1 MFADLINRTLKCFSN
16 KKNTA
21 NHTDLYDELIKEAK
35 KYFNEKEV
43 LLIKKAYLVANDLH
57 RGQKRNSGEPYIIH
71 PLYVSYYLLTEL
83 KLHDASSIAAS
94 LLHDTIEDCGINY
107 DFLASR
113 FNADIASLVL
123 GVTKMKDLDF
133 TSKEEKEDYNNYLLL
148 KHILEDYRVIYI
160 KLADRLHNMRTLK
173 YLKRDR
179 QIANAKETRDLYAPL
194 ANRLGIYSLK
204 WELEDLA
211 FKYLEPEEYHELVE
225 GINKKREERTKF
237 IEKIMVDIRTA
248 LKKQRIDAEVT
259 GRAKHLYS
267 IYRKMKRDN
276 KTLDQIYDLFALR
289 ILVNS
294 VKDCYS
300 ALGVVH
306 ELYSP
311 MPGRFKDYIA
321 VPKPNM
327 YQSIHTTLLGEK
339 GTPFEVQ
346 IRTWEMHKVAEFG
359 IAAHWAYKEASYFG
373 RKQSVKV
380 EEDKLAW
387 LRETLEWQKELQD
400 PQEFLNTLK
409 TELFEDEV
417 YVFTPKGA
425 IKVLPRGATPIDFAY
440 TIHAEIGN
448 RMTGCKINSKMMPI
462 ITPLQSGDIV
472 EIITSDKSKGPSRD
486 WLKFVKSSTARNR
499 IKSWFK
505 KAQKAENIEKGK
517 ELIEKE
523 LKRIGFSHS
532 DLFKP
537 EYIDPM
543 LEKYKYKNLEDMY
556 SAIGFGANS
565 AVKVIAKML
574 QEYRK
579 EHEEE
584 DIEKKIEELKKAKQ
598 QKKPKPSSSGVIV
611 KGIDNCLVK
620 LSKCCNPLP
629 GDEIVGYITKG
640 RGVSVHRKDCYNVK
654 DLISEENRMIDV
666 EWYEEEKSSYQAEIE
681 IFSNDRVGL
690 LVDILKQLG
699 TTKANILGVNTKTT
713 KERIAIIDIT
723 LEVENLEELN
733 KAQRVV
739 RKVDSVYDVKR
750 KK

>member
-1 MFADLINRTLKCFSN
+1 MENKEITIQDVINKRKEHSRRVDTKLIMKAYNL
-16 KKNTA
+16 A
-21 NHTDLYDELIKEAK
+21 
-35 KYFNEKEV
+35 NEKH
-43 LLIKKAYLVANDLH
+43 KD
-57 RGQKRNSGEPYIIH
+57 QKRSSGEPYIIH
-71 PLYVSYYLLTEL
+71 PLNVAYILADIGLDEST
-83 KLHDASSIAAS
+83 IAAA
-94 LLHDTIEDCGINY
+94 LLHDVVEDTDVTDEYLRKEFSDEI
-107 DFLASR
+107 
-113 FNADIASLVL
+113 ADMVA
-123 GVTKMKDLDF
+123 GVTKLSNIQF
-133 TSKEEKEDYNNYLLL
+133 ASIEEQQA
-148 KHILEDYRVIYI
+148 EDYRKMFLAMGKDIRVILI

-173 YLKRDR
+173 YLKRER
-179 QIANAKETRDLYAPL
+179 QIANAKETMELYAPL
-194 ANRLGIYSLK
+194 ANRLGLYSLK
-204 WELEDLA
+204 WELEDLS

-225 GINKKREERTKF
+225 GINKKREERLKF
-237 IEKIMVDIRTA
+237 IEKIMNDIRTE
-248 LKKQRIDAEVT
+248 LKKQKIDAEVT

-267 IYRKMKRDN
+267 IYRKMRRDN

-294 VKDCYS
+294 IKDCYA

-306 ELYSP
+306 EMYSP

-327 YQSIHTTLLGEK
+327 YQSIHTTLLGDK

-346 IRTWEMHKVAEFG
+346 IRTWDMHRVAEYG

-373 RKQSVKV
+373 KKQAVKV
-380 EEDKLAW
+380 QEDKLAW
-387 LRETLEWQKELQD
+387 LRETLEWQSEMQD

-472 EIITSDKSKGPSRD
+472 EIITSDNSKGPSRD
-486 WLKFVKSSTARNR
+486 WLKFVKSTTAKNR

-523 LKRIGFSHS
+523 VKRIGFSHS

-543 LEKYKYKNLEDMY
+543 LEKYKYKDLDEMY
-556 SAIGFGANS
+556 AAVGFGANS
-565 AVKVIAKML
+565 AVKIIARML

-579 EHEEE
+579 EHQEE
-584 DIEKKIEELKKAKQ
+584 DIEKKLEELKQAKH
-598 QKKPKPSSSGVIV
+598 KRPKPSSSGVIV

-620 LSKCCNPLP
+620 LSKCCNPVP

-654 DLISEENRMIDV
+654 DLLSEENRMIDV
-666 EWYEEEKSSYQAEIE
+666 EWYKDNAETSYQVEIE
-681 IFSNDRVGL
+681 IHSNDRSGL
-690 LVDILKQLG
+690 LVDILKQIG
-699 TTKANILGVNTKTT
+699 TTKAKILGVNTKTT
-713 KERIAIIDIT
+713 KEKIAIMDIM
-723 LEVENLEELN
+723 LDVENLDELN
-733 KAQRVV
+733 KAQKAI
-739 RKVDSVYDVKR
+739 RKVDSVYEVRR